1 MRNRRAKV
9 RVHPSRGSAA
19 VRAASAGVH
28 MPLVLVGDPT
38 RMTVLDAA
46 TAARFADIALSN
58 VECEYPNKPD
68 HVVGNVGD
76 VRSQR
81 AQHPVFYG
89 SFDWHSCVHMHWLLA
104 RLWRLFPVLPQRDA
118 IAHLFDRHFTP
129 DAIAGEIAYLARP
142 EEQSFE
148 RTYGWAW
155 LLKLTEELTDLE
167 GDGGRWSEAMAP
179 LADAFVA
186 RYMDYLPR
194 AQYPWRYG
202 LHANSAFGL
211 AFALDY
217 ARAVG
222 ERPLEGLCVDKARV
236 WFANDRDAPAA
247 WEPSGAD
254 FLSPT
259 LIEAE
264 LMRRIEDPAAFGK
277 WLAALLPGFV
287 RREPAT
293 LFTPVAVSDRSDG
306 HIVHLDGLNLSRAWC
321 FRGIAATLPNHDARA
336 PIAVAAARA
345 HFAAGQAGL
354 ESGEYAGAHWLATFA
369 TLALTGG
376 QDGGC

>member
-1 MRNRRAKV
+1 M
-9 RVHPSRGSAA
+9 
-19 VRAASAGVH
+19 
-28 MPLVLVGDPT
+28 D
-38 RMTVLDAA
+38 VLDAA
-46 TAARFADIALSN
+46 AAARFAGIALTN
-58 VECEYPNKPD
+58 VACEYPNKPD
-68 HVVGNVGD
+68 HVVGSAGD
-76 VRSQR
+76 VQSQR

-104 RLWRLFPVLPQRDA
+104 RLRRLFPALPQRDA
-118 IAHLFDRHFTP
+118 IALVFDRHFTR

-142 EEQSFE
+142 EAQSFE

-155 LLKLTEELTDLE
+155 LLKLTEELIKL
-167 GDGGRWSEAMAP
+167 GDDAGRWSEAMAP

-186 RYMDYLPR
+186 RYLDYLPR

-217 ARAVG
+217 ARAAG
-222 ERPLEGLCVDKARV
+222 EHALEALCVTKARA
-236 WFANDRDAPAA
+236 WFGNDRDAPAA

-264 LMRRIEDPAAFGK
+264 LMRRIEDPVAFGA

-287 RREPAT
+287 RREPAM
-293 LFTPVAVSDRSDG
+293 LFTPAEVSDRSDG

-321 FRGIAATLPNHDARA
+321 FRGIAATLHDADPRT
-336 PIAVAAARA
+336 PIAAAAARV
-345 HFAAGQAGL
+345 HLAAGLAGL
-354 ESGEYAGAHWLATFA
+354 DSGEYAGAHWLATFA
-369 TLALTGG
+369 TLALTA
-376 QDGGC
+376 DPMAAAKLRP

>member
-1 MRNRRAKV
+1 MDV
-9 RVHPSRGSAA
+9 LGTAA
-19 VRAASAGVH
+19 
-28 MPLVLVGDPT
+28 
-38 RMTVLDAA
+38 
-46 TAARFADIALSN
+46 AARFVDIALAN
-58 VECEYPNKPD
+58 VACEYPNKPD
-68 HVVGNVGD
+68 HVVGSAGD

-104 RLWRLFPVLPQRDA
+104 RLRRLFPALPQRDA
-118 IAHLFDRHFTP
+118 IARAFDLHFTR
-129 DAIAGEIAYLARP
+129 DAIAVEVTYLARL
-142 EEQSFE
+142 EAQSFE

-155 LLKLTEELTDLE
+155 LLKLAEELIDLGE
-167 GDGGRWSEAMAP
+167 GEGRWSEALAP
-179 LADAFVA
+179 LASAIVA
-186 RYMDYLPR
+186 RFLDYLPR

-217 ARAVG
+217 ARAADELV
-222 ERPLEGLCVDKARV
+222 LEALCIAKARA
-236 WFANDRDAPAA
+236 WFGSDRDAPAA

-264 LMRRIEDPAAFGK
+264 LMRRIEGPVAFGA
-277 WLAALLPGFV
+277 WLAAFLPGFV

-293 LFTPVAVSDRSDG
+293 LFTPVEVSDRSDG

-321 FRGIAATLPNHDARA
+321 FRGIGATLADADPRTPVA
-336 PIAVAAARA
+336 AAAARA
-345 HFAAGQAGL
+345 HLAAGLAGL
-354 ESGEYAGAHWLATFA
+354 DSGEYVGAHWLATFA

-376 QDGGC
+376 ANVTARLRP

>member
-1 MRNRRAKV
+1 M
-9 RVHPSRGSAA
+9 
-19 VRAASAGVH
+19 
-28 MPLVLVGDPT
+28 D
-38 RMTVLDAA
+38 VLDAA
-46 TAARFADIALSN
+46 IAARFADIALSN
-58 VECEYPNKPD
+58 IECEYPNKPD
-68 HVVGNVGD
+68 HVVGNAGD

-104 RLWRLFPVLPQRDA
+104 RLRRLFPALPQRDA

-129 DAIAGEIAYLARP
+129 DAIAGELAYFARP
-142 EEQSFE
+142 EAQSFE

-155 LLKLTEELTDLE
+155 LLKLTQELIGLE
-167 GDGGRWSEAMAP
+167 GGRGRWSEMMAP
-179 LADAFVA
+179 LARAFVA
-186 RYMDYLPR
+186 RYLDYLPR

-217 ARAVG
+217 ARVAG
-222 ERPLEGLCVDKARV
+222 ERRLEDLCVDKARV
-236 WFANDRDAPAA
+236 WFGNDRDAPAA

-254 FLSPT
+254 FLSPS

-264 LMRRIEDPAAFGK
+264 LMRRVEEPATFGT
-277 WLAALLPGFV
+277 WLAAILPAFV

-293 LFTPVAVSDRSDG
+293 LFTPVEVSDRGDG

-321 FRGIAATLPNHDARA
+321 FRGIAATLPDRDARR
-336 PIAVAAARA
+336 PVAVAAARA
-345 HFAAGQAGL
+345 HLAAGQAGL

-369 TLALTGG
+369 VLALTSGL
-376 QDGGC
+376 DGGC